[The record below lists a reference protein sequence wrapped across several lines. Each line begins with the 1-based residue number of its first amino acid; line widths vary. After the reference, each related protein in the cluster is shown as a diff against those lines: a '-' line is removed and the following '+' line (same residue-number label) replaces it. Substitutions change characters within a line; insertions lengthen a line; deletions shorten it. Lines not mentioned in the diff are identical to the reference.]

1 MQDLKL
7 SKNRKLKR
15 YNRLFNVLAKYG
27 FDQVLANSGI
37 RRMFPEAYFKKR
49 NEKTIKTESLSAYER
64 IRMVLEE
71 LGPTYVKLGQIFSNR
86 EDMLPPAL
94 IKELEKLQDHVPK
107 LKDFDVYEA
116 IENGLKIKGMDH
128 FIFIEAEPIA
138 AASLAQ
144 VHKAQLLNG
153 KLVALKIQRPNI
165 LETINA
171 DIAVMKQVAKSLEKY
186 SAQAKAF
193 QPMRIITTFEK
204 SIHQELHFLREIDN
218 MERFAKNFENNGI
231 MYVPKVYREYSTDSI
246 ICMEFI
252 SGIKISETDTLKK
265 WNIDCKSVGQV
276 GVDLYLQQVLEHG
289 FFHADP
295 HPGNIFVLPEQGR
308 ICFIDYGMMGYL
320 LPKDK
325 EALEELLLYFT
336 QKDIKKLIPVL
347 EKIAV
352 KTEIPDYT
360 KLEDDLYDLIQS
372 ISDTSIRNIKLG
384 ETLSQFKSVLFR
396 NNIILSHNLY
406 LLIRALIIIEG
417 VGLKLDPEFNIT
429 ENLKPYVSQLARK
442 KYSLKR
448 LVKKNMLRFKDYN
461 TLIDNLPEDINAI
474 LKKIKEGKLVV
485 IHEHK
490 GLKEFQ
496 VASNKAINRL
506 VFAVIIAALSIGS
519 SILVLAQMPPL
530 INGVPLLG
538 AIGFVISALLG
549 FYVVISIFRNKQF

>member
-193 QPMRIITTFEK
+193 QPMRIIATFEK

-360 KLEDDLYDLIQS
+360 KLEDDLYDLVQS

-519 SILVLAQMPPL
+519 SILVLAQMPPM